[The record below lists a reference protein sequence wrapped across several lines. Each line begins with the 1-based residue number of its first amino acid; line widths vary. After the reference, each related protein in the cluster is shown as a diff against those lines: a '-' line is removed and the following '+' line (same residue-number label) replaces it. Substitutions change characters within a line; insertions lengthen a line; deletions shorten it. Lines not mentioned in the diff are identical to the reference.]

1 MRPANLEA
9 SVMLMRDDDTF
20 DPSLRHSR
28 INVGEDYD
36 LRAWSDR
43 FGVDIQRVVEAVRS
57 VGDQAAAVERYL
69 NRKSG

>member
-20 DPSLRHSR
+20 DPPLRHSR